1 MTRRT
6 RKTRTDWAEPD
17 APPPLICDHPDC
29 TSEASYRAPRTR
41 EGDGNYW
48 FCLDHVREYNKAW
61 NYFEGMSEEE
71 IFAYQREDVTGHRP
85 TWPMGT
91 NGRTHDHPD
100 SDPESGVFGMF
111 RDALRGNGGDET
123 SRPAAAAA
131 PRDPE
136 LNRALDIMNLTLPI
150 ARDDLKLR
158 YKELVKR
165 HHPDANGGDKKAE
178 ERLKLI
184 NQAYSH
190 LMATDS
196 L

>member
-1 MTRRT
+1 
-6 RKTRTDWAEPD
+6 
-17 APPPLICDHPDC
+17 
-29 TSEASYRAPRTR
+29 
-41 EGDGNYW
+41 
-48 FCLDHVREYNKAW
+48 
-61 NYFEGMSEEE
+61 MSEEE

-131 PRDPE
+131 PRNPE